1 MAKVTKKE
9 MFERIANMVDDVE
22 IKEFCEHEI
31 AILSK
36 KRASVNSKKKA
47 ETEARAERLYN
58 ALAEMDK
65 PVTFKELKEL
75 CSDEEVKSYSPQRMS
90 ALVRFLGDKVT
101 KEYIKKDAYFTVA

>member
-75 CSDEEVKSYSPQRMS
+75 CSDEEVKTYSPQRMS